1 MSGRRDA
8 TRDLL
13 VMGASAGG
21 IEALC
26 RALTGAEPL
35 DAAVLIAIHLAPGSR
50 TALPEILT
58 RATRMPARLAEE
70 GTPLRRGTILIA
82 PPDLHMLVD
91 ESSVHLSSGPRENR
105 SRPAVDPLF
114 RSAAHC
120 HGVRTV
126 AVVLSGMLNDG
137 AAGLAAVRR
146 AGGVGIVQDPDDA
159 RFRGMPATA
168 IEIAGA
174 DHIVGIADM
183 RATLERVIVERAV
196 GQPEDEAPAS
206 ALRAR

>member
-1 MSGRRDA
+1 
-8 TRDLL
+8 
-13 VMGASAGG
+13 
-21 IEALC
+21 
-26 RALTGAEPL
+26 
-35 DAAVLIAIHLAPGSR
+35 
-50 TALPEILT
+50 
-58 RATRMPARLAEE
+58 
-70 GTPLRRGTILIA
+70 
-82 PPDLHMLVD
+82 
-91 ESSVHLSSGPRENR
+91 
-105 SRPAVDPLF
+105 
-114 RSAAHC
+114 
-120 HGVRTV
+120 
-126 AVVLSGMLNDG
+126 MLNDG